1 MSRFQTLYDQ
11 AFDVLKDMEESVPSI
26 DFSLLTYADGRIL
39 ATTLRKKVDQ
49 ELIACV
55 ETMAFCISSNLSNL
69 LTGGKIEKLVIS
81 GKDDDILIQGVGRHT
96 ILSIAIKK
104 GTDVRTVV
112 SSIAKYHAELEKIE
126 ENFETLLNQYYSPSI
141 TFSTSAV

>member
-11 AFDVLKDMEESVPSI
+11 AVDVLKDMEESVPSI

-39 ATTLRKKVDQ
+39 ATTLREEVDQ
-49 ELIACV
+49 ELIACA

-81 GKDDDILIQGVGRHT
+81 GKDGSILIQGVGRHT

-104 GTDVRTVV
+104 A
-112 SSIAKYHAELEKIE
+112 SS
-126 ENFETLLNQYYSPSI
+126 

>member
-11 AFDVLKDMEESVPSI
+11 AVDVLKDMEESVPSI

-39 ATTLRKKVDQ
+39 ATTLREEVDQ
-49 ELIACV
+49 ELIACA

-81 GKDDDILIQGVGRHT
+81 GKDGAILIQGVGRHT
-96 ILSIAIKK
+96 ILSVAIKK
-104 GTDVRTVV
+104 GTDIKKVV
-112 SSIAKYHAELEKIE
+112 NSFAKYHAELEKIE
-126 ENFETLLNQYYSPSI
+126 ENFETLLSQYYSPSS

>member
-11 AFDVLKDMEESVPSI
+11 AVDVLKDMEESVPSI

-39 ATTLRKKVDQ
+39 ATTLREEVDQ
-49 ELIACV
+49 ELIACA

-81 GKDDDILIQGVGRHT
+81 GKDG
-96 ILSIAIKK
+96 S
-104 GTDVRTVV
+104 
-112 SSIAKYHAELEKIE
+112 
-126 ENFETLLNQYYSPSI
+126 
-141 TFSTSAV
+141 